1 MLPQRKTP
9 NEKDVVMK
17 PEFVSYKIGE
27 LVGVAS
33 ANTLGLITRSNYW
46 ALDEYLGGETEFVDV
61 MWGAHESKQYPVQYL
76 VRAK

>member
-1 MLPQRKTP
+1 MNYKYA
-9 NEKDVVMK
+9 
-17 PEFVSYKIGE
+17 SYKIGQ

-76 VRAK
+76 VKVK